1 LSIERA
7 DVLRVL
13 GAVHRPMGI
22 RELLQQG
29 GFRPGQQ
36 TELKRVLR
44 DLVRAGEIEKEG
56 KRFQK
61 TGQQAVRHGPE
72 PRPLRSRGKGERRP
86 PAHRGG
92 LERRPRERPG
102 RRPEVDAEAAR
113 ARRIAA
119 LRRRDDVVEGILHVH
134 RDGYGFVH
142 PLHAD
147 QQNVYLPVHEAS
159 RALDGDRVLVERVE
173 GRGGRTSGILLEV
186 EDRVRQRAVGVYR
199 QEGRGAWVTPSDRTL
214 PGDIR
219 VPVTQIAQN
228 GDLVKVVLGVGA
240 KVLDP
245 GAELTGEV
253 TGSLGE
259 PGQPSAEV
267 LSIAYAQGFSDEFP
281 YETMSEADSFALQ
294 VSPEDSV
301 AQGRRDL
308 RVLPLVTID
317 GADARDFDDAVY
329 AEPTSEGWRLV
340 VAIADVSHYVR
351 PDSALDRE
359 AQHRGT
365 SVYLPDRVLPMLP
378 ERLSNGICSLRPDE
392 DRLCMVA
399 DLAID
404 TKGRLRS
411 YEIYPGVMRS
421 AARCTYDEVQ
431 DVLDGRSVPHRNV
444 FRPHFENLMTLA
456 RTLGQMRR
464 ARGAI
469 DFDLPEY
476 KVILDEAGH
485 PQRLEKRERKDSHRL
500 IEECML
506 AANEAVAQHF
516 RERGLPAVYRFHGPP
531 DEEKLELFAGLARA
545 HGFDVG
551 ASGQITSHQLNRFL
565 EQLEGHPERR
575 ALNQLLLRS
584 MMQAVYSAE
593 NVGHYG
599 LGAEHYLHFTSP
611 IRRYPDLLVHRLLK
625 EHWSRDSRVPPRHER
640 EEQEDRL
647 EELAVQSSERERAA
661 VAVERE
667 VVAFYAT
674 LLMKDRI
681 GETFAATVSSLADFG
696 YFIQLDEAHVE
707 GLVRGES
714 LGLGFR
720 FDPTV
725 YALVWPD
732 GRRVKVGDR
741 LEVRLLSAN
750 VARRQLEFEPVA
762 LGREARIE
770 EGHPRGKRGNA
781 RGIPNRAS
789 ILEGPSRRRGSSGAG
804 GGKRVH
810 GSRGG
815 GGVSGGA
822 GKDGSR
828 KAGGRRSGSGGGNSG
843 GVRGRFSGGK
853 KGKRAGTSRGGSR
866 GSTRGKRRR

>member
-1 LSIERA
+1 LSIHRA
-7 DVLRVL
+7 DVLRIL
-13 GAVHRPMGI
+13 GAVPRPMGL
-22 RELLQQG
+22 RELLHQG
-29 GFRPGQQ
+29 GFHPRQQ

-44 DLVRAGEIEKEG
+44 DLVRAGEIEREG

-61 TGQQAVRHGPE
+61 AGQQLV
-72 PRPLRSRGKGERRP
+72 
-86 PAHRGG
+86 RGG
-92 LERRPRERPG
+92 LERRRGGQRGVPEQRAPLHRSGLE
-102 RRPEVDAEAAR
+102 RRPRDDRARLSRPDSEAAR
-113 ARRIAA
+113 MRRISA
-119 LRRRDDVVEGILHVH
+119 LRRRKDVVEGILHVH

-142 PLHAD
+142 PLQAD
-147 QQNVYLPVHEAS
+147 GDNIYLPVHEAS
-159 RALDGDRVLVERVE
+159 RALDGDRVLVEIVE
-173 GRGGRTSGILLEV
+173 GRGRRTSGILLEV
-186 EDRVRQRAVGVYR
+186 VDRVRQRAVGVYR
-199 QEGRGAWVTPSDRTL
+199 QEGRRAWVIPSDRSL
-214 PGDIR
+214 QGEIH
-219 VPVTQIAQN
+219 VPATQMARN

-240 KVLDP
+240 KVLEP
-245 GAELTGEV
+245 GTELIGEV

-259 PGQPSAEV
+259 PGEPSAEV
-267 LSIAYAQGFSDEFP
+267 LSIAYAQGFNDEFP
-281 YETMSEADSFALQ
+281 DEAMAEADRFALE
-294 VSPEDSV
+294 VSAEE
-301 AQGRRDL
+301 ALAEGRRDL
-308 RVLPLVTID
+308 RPLPLVTID

-351 PDSALDRE
+351 PGSALDAE
-359 AQHRGT
+359 AQRRGT

-378 ERLSNGICSLRPDE
+378 ERLSNGICSLRPEE
-392 DRLCMVA
+392 DRLCLVA
-399 DLAID
+399 DLIID
-404 TKGRLRS
+404 QRGQLRRS
-411 YEIYPGVMRS
+411 EIYPGVMRS

-431 DVLDGRSVPHRNV
+431 DVLEGRSVPQRNV
-444 FRPHFENLMTLA
+444 FRPHFENLMALA
-456 RTLGQMRR
+456 RTLGRMRR

-476 KVILDEAGH
+476 KVILDERGR
-485 PQRLEKRERKDSHRL
+485 PQRLDKRERKDSHRL

-506 AANEAVAQHF
+506 AANEAVAQYF

-531 DEEKLELFAGLARA
+531 DEDKLELFAGLARA

-551 ASGQITSHQLNRFL
+551 ASGRITPHQLNRFL

-625 EHWSRDSRVPPRHER
+625 EHWSRGGRVPPRHER
-640 EEQEDRL
+640 EAQEARL
-647 EELAVQSSERERAA
+647 EELAMQSSERERAA

-696 YFIQLDEAHVE
+696 FFIQLDEAHVE

-720 FDPTV
+720 FDPAA
-725 YALVWPD
+725 YALLWPD

-741 LEVRLLSAN
+741 LEARLISAN
-750 VARRQLEFEPVA
+750 VSRRQLEFEAIAFTDQARVDRAPTAVRPA
-762 LGREARIE
+762 RRQASREAGVSRRAPDSRGPDSAGARGE
-770 EGHPRGKRGNA
+770 KQRDGGGGRRAVSARGDSGGPRGRHQRSGD
-781 RGIPNRAS
+781 G
-789 ILEGPSRRRGSSGAG
+789 GRRGS
-804 GGKRVH
+804 
-810 GSRGG
+810 
-815 GGVSGGA
+815 
-822 GKDGSR
+822 
-828 KAGGRRSGSGGGNSG
+828 GGRS
-843 GVRGRFSGGK
+843 
-853 KGKRAGTSRGGSR
+853 GTSRGGSR

>member
-1 LSIERA
+1 
-7 DVLRVL
+7 
-13 GAVHRPMGI
+13 MGL
-22 RELLQQG
+22 RELLHQG
-29 GFRPGQQ
+29 GFHPGQQ

-61 TGQQAVRHGPE
+61 AGAHHPGGASNRRP
-72 PRPLRSRGKGERRP
+72 PRQHVVSERVP
-86 PAHRGG
+86 PAHRGVVQ
-92 LERRPRERPG
+92 RRPRDHRG
-102 RRPEVDAEAAR
+102 RQAQADTEVAR

-119 LRRRDDVVEGILHVH
+119 LRRRPDVVEGILHVH

-142 PLHAD
+142 PLHVEA
-147 QQNVYLPVHEAS
+147 QNVYVPAQEAA
-159 RALDGDRVLVERVE
+159 RALDGDRVLVEIVQ
-173 GRGGRTSGILLEV
+173 GRGGRTAGILLEV
-186 EDRVRQRAVGVYR
+186 VDRVRQRAVGVYR
-199 QEGRGAWVTPSDRTL
+199 QEGRRAWVIPNDRSL
-214 PGDIR
+214 PGDIL
-219 VPVTQIAQN
+219 VPPTQIARN

-245 GAELTGEV
+245 GAELVGEV

-267 LSIAYAQGFSDEFP
+267 LSVAYAQGFSDEFP
-281 YETMSEADSFALQ
+281 DEAMAEADRFELAVPREEALA
-294 VSPEDSV
+294 E
-301 AQGRRDL
+301 GRRDL
-308 RVLPLVTID
+308 RALPLVTID

-329 AEPTSEGWRLV
+329 AEPTPEGWRLV

-351 PDSALDRE
+351 PGSALDGE

-399 DLAID
+399 DLVID
-404 TKGRLRS
+404 DRGQLRK
-411 YEIYPGVMRS
+411 YEIYPGIVRS

-431 DVLDGRSVPHRNV
+431 DVLDGRSVPHRNL
-444 FRPHFENLMTLA
+444 FRPHFENLMALA
-456 RTLGQMRR
+456 RTLGRMRR
-464 ARGAI
+464 ERGAI

-476 KVILDEAGH
+476 KVVLDERGQ
-485 PQRLEKRERKDSHRL
+485 PLRLEKRERKDSHRL

-506 AANEAVAQHF
+506 AANEAVARYF
-516 RERGLPAVYRFHGPP
+516 RERELPAVYRFHGPP

-545 HGFDVG
+545 HGFDIG
-551 ASGQITSHQLNRFL
+551 ASGHITPHQLNRFL

-599 LGAEHYLHFTSP
+599 LAAEHYLHFTSP
-611 IRRYPDLLVHRLLK
+611 IRRYPDLLVHTLLK
-625 EHWSRDSRVPPRHER
+625 EHWARGGRVPQRRER
-640 EEQEDRL
+640 EEQEARL

-696 YFIQLDEAHVE
+696 FFVQLDEANVE

-720 FDPTV
+720 FDPAA
-725 YALVWPD
+725 YALVWSD

-750 VARRQLEFEPVA
+750 VGRRQLEFEA
-762 LGREARIE
+762 MTLGERTRPSKRRP
-770 EGHPRGKRGNA
+770 HPDSQGGDP
-781 RGIPNRAS
+781 G
-789 ILEGPSRRRGSSGAG
+789 GPRRQKQRVG
-804 GGKRVH
+804 GGQRTSASRV
-810 GSRGG
+810 GDSE
-815 GGVSGGA
+815 GA
-822 GKDGSR
+822 H
-828 KAGGRRSGSGGGNSG
+828 RRPNS
-843 GVRGRFSGGK
+843 GK
-853 KGKRAGTSRGGSR
+853 KGKRSGNSRGPVR
-866 GSTRGKRRR
+866 RPTQRKRRR